1 MTGDKTMANFSA
13 RIIITLKNGVLDPQG
28 KASAHALEGL
38 GFDGIGSV
46 RQGKVMDVELTAADE
61 TAARA
66 DLSAMC
72 EKLLANTVIEDYAI
86 STISEQETA

>member
-1 MTGDKTMANFSA
+1 MANFSA

-38 GFDGIGSV
+38 GFDSIGSV

-61 TAARA
+61 ATARA
-66 DLSAMC
+66 DLAAMC

-86 STISEQETA
+86 DSIHEREMA